1 MTNNTIHLIAAAR
14 PNFMKVGPLYHALN
28 KEDWCTPVLVHTG
41 QHYDANMSGDFFR
54 DLNLPEPEI
63 HLGVGSGT
71 HAEQTAGVML
81 AYEKVCLENPPDY
94 IVVVGDVN
102 STMAVAI
109 TAAKLWIP
117 VAHLEAGLRSGDRT
131 MPEEINRIL
140 TDSICDLLWTPSP
153 DGDENLKN
161 EGVPEE
167 KILRVGNI
175 MLDSY
180 EMMREK
186 IEGDSTITEMGLTP
200 GSYGMVTLH
209 RVSNV
214 DQEET
219 LKPLVSALM
228 EIGKKIPLYFPV
240 HPRTR
245 QKLDAFGLWEELDQA
260 EGINLLEPMGY
271 IPFMNLVQQSKLVIT
286 DSGGIQ
292 EETTY
297 LDIPCLTVRDNTE
310 RPITITQGTNKLV
323 RAETISENVEKILAG
338 DWPKGVRPDL
348 WDGKTAGRVVESLKK
363 ALL

>member
-1 MTNNTIHLIAAAR
+1 
-14 PNFMKVGPLYHALN
+14 
-28 KEDWCTPVLVHTG
+28 
-41 QHYDANMSGDFFR
+41 
-54 DLNLPEPEI
+54 
-63 HLGVGSGT
+63 
-71 HAEQTAGVML
+71 
-81 AYEKVCLENPPDY
+81 
-94 IVVVGDVN
+94 
-102 STMAVAI
+102 MAVAI

-131 MPEEINRIL
+131 MPEEINRIV
-140 TDSICDLLWTPSP
+140 TDSICNLLWTPSP

-167 KILRVGNI
+167 KIVRVGNI

-186 IEGDSTITEMGLTP
+186 IEGDATTAEMGLSQ
-200 GSYGMVTLH
+200 GGYGMVTLH
-209 RVSNV
+209 RPSNV

-245 QKLDAFGLWEELDQA
+245 GRLESFGLWEKLDQA
-260 EGINLLEPMGY
+260 KGINLMEPMGY
-271 IPFMNLVQQSKLVIT
+271 IPFMNMVQQSKLVIT

-310 RPITITQGTNKLV
+310 RPITVTQGTNQLV
-323 RAETISENVEKILAG
+323 RAETILENVDKILAG
-338 DWPKGVRPDL
+338 DWPQGVRPDL
-348 WDGKTAGRVVESLKK
+348 WDGKTAERVVESLKQK
-363 ALL
+363 LT